1 MSDLIKKRL
10 RAIDLAGI
18 GLVLLLTGTTAFG
31 CLVTLKQDHRKIEAK
46 TQELRDDL
54 ARISQLSVTLSKAE
68 ADLQNTKTRLAQEE
82 AKLPTNNAMDKFVS
96 EVAHV
101 AETAGLKVNAINPQ
115 TLINANNYHVLPV
128 EISGSGSW
136 TTCYKFLTGLREMN
150 RITRLDDLTMQVDI
164 DEQPQTHLGSTAVSA
179 AKVPMC
185 KMSVTIST
193 FTAR

>member
-10 RAIDLAGI
+10 RAIDLAGL
-18 GLVLLLTGTTAFG
+18 GLILLLTGTTAFG
-31 CLVTLKQDHRKIEAK
+31 CLVSLKRDHQQIQAK
-46 TQELRDDL
+46 TQDL
-54 ARISQLSVTLSKAE
+54 QEDLTRLTQLSLNLSKAE
-68 ADLQNTKTRLAQEE
+68 MDLKNTKARLVLEE
-82 AKLPTNNAMDKFVS
+82 AKLPTTNAMDKFVS

-101 AETAGLKVNAINPQ
+101 AETAGLKVNAINPHA
-115 TLINANNYHVLPV
+115 LVNASNYHVLPV

-150 RITRLDDLTMQVDI
+150 RITRLDDLIMQVDT
-164 DEQPQTHLGSTAVSA
+164 DEQPLTPSGSTAVSV